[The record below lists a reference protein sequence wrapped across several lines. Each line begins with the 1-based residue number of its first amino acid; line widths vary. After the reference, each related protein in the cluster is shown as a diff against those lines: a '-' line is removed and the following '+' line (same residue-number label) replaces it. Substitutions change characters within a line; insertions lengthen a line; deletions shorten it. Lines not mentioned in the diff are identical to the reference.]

1 MLSTD
6 LYEAAVGFGRS
17 LRQAPAVTAFRAAAE
32 AFEADPVAQ
41 GLMADLR
48 DQQGSLAR
56 LQQTGLAPSE
66 EQIDRFR
73 LCQTAVRSNAVIMA
87 HLRASNEVKA
97 YLPTIALEVSAALGT
112 DYAGLVAPTSC

>member
-6 LYEAAVGFGRS
+6 LYEASIEFGRA
-17 LRQAPAVTAFRAAAE
+17 LRQAPAVVAYRAATE
-32 AFEADPVAQ
+32 AFEADVAAQ

-56 LQQTGLAPSE
+56 LQQAGLTPSQ
-66 EQIDRFR
+66 EQIDRLR

-97 YLPTIALEVSAALGT
+97 YLPTVALEVSAALGT
-112 DYAGLVAPTSC
+112 DYASLAAPTTC